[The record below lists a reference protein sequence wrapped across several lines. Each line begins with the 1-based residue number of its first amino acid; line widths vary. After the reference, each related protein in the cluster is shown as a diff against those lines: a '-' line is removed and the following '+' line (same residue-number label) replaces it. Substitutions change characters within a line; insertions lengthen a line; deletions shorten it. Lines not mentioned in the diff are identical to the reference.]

1 MNWLE
6 THANPTVSPYGVH
19 VDLACF
25 QPIACGDHQFGLTV
39 HAVED
44 ESTQPSVEE
53 PNVTSLDEQQ
63 SCLINND
70 WRKAVDDSSACE
82 HLLTHKSIGGGI
94 LQIKILQTLEE
105 KKTLCYPLSFIL
117 HNTKPISHQD
127 LSCSMWGWG
136 SKGTWKSL
144 RLGMHLGEYLRI
156 LYINLL

>member
-6 THANPTVSPYGVH
+6 THANPTLSPYGVH

-25 QPIACGDHQFGLTV
+25 QPIACDYRQFGLTV

-82 HLLTHKSIGGGI
+82 HLLTHKRIGGGI

-117 HNTKPISHQD
+117 HNTKPISHQV
-127 LSCSMWGWG
+127 
-136 SKGTWKSL
+136 
-144 RLGMHLGEYLRI
+144 I
-156 LYINLL
+156 LMFL